1 MSEHV
6 VDLCLWDY
14 LLKQTFLDTQK
25 KNRVTKL
32 YTQTKMVSRNVQNMS
47 CSKALMK
54 SLSTLILVDSATA
67 FDTTNYVTPLIIEVG

>member
-25 KNRVTKL
+25 KSCANKL
-32 YTQTKMVSRNVQNMS
+32 
-47 CSKALMK
+47 
-54 SLSTLILVDSATA
+54 
-67 FDTTNYVTPLIIEVG
+67 DT

>member
-25 KNRVTKL
+25 KSRATKL
-32 YTQTKMVSRNVQNMS
+32 DTQTKMVQNMS

-54 SLSTLILVDSATA
+54 SLSILILLDSATA